1 MPRENFTAKGTEMN
15 LRTAVIVPYFQKKKG
30 VLRKCITAAINQKN
44 IDDYEIIVV
53 DDVSPVTPESE
64 LQDLLTEHPGKIR
77 IIKQAKNMKQG
88 QARNR
93 ALDELQAE
101 TEYVAFLDSDDE
113 WTDDH
118 LSHAIFALDK
128 GYDFYFSDHYQLHQD
143 ISAFERSKRI
153 NLDDHPL
160 IGGTTWLREFKK
172 DMFTQ
177 IIVGNILGQST
188 IVYRVKKF
196 PDLRYPIEFT
206 ITGEEYLFWLDL
218 ARGTDK
224 IAFSTKCEC
233 RYGEGL
239 NVYSATLWGH
249 ERAIEK
255 IYDDM
260 RYRKKIME
268 RYKLNAVQ
276 HKELEQRISGLRK
289 SFVREVLH
297 RLSHRMP
304 IKKQELINF
313 IKMDPPALMAFIPG
327 TFSAVLSMIKR

>member
-1 MPRENFTAKGTEMN
+1 MSI
-15 LRTAVIVPYFQKKKG
+15 RTAVVIPYFQKKVG
-30 VLRKCITAAINQKN
+30 VLRKCIVSALDQKGV
-44 IDDYEIIVV
+44 DDYEIIVV

-64 LQDLLTEHPGKIR
+64 IQDLMTAHPDKIR

-88 QARNR
+88 RARNR
-93 ALDELQAE
+93 ALDELRPE

-118 LSHAIFALDK
+118 LANALLVLDK
-128 GYDFYFSDHYQLHQD
+128 GYDFYFTDHYQLHQTV
-143 ISAFERSKRI
+143 SAFERSNRL
-153 NLDDHPL
+153 NMEDHPL
-160 IGGTTWLREFKK
+160 IEGTTCLHEFGT

-188 IVYRVKKF
+188 IVYRFKKM
-196 PDLRYPIEFT
+196 PDIRYPIEFT

-218 ARGTDK
+218 AKGSDR

-239 NVYSATLWGH
+239 NVYSATMWGH

-260 RYRKKIME
+260 RYRKQIIQ
-268 RYKLNAVQ
+268 RYELNDVQ
-276 HKELEQRISGLRK
+276 QKELDHRIRGLRQQ
-289 SFVREVLH
+289 FVREVLH
-297 RLSHRMP
+297 RVTHGMP
-304 IKKQELINF
+304 TKKQEMINF
-313 IKMDPPALMAFIPG
+313 IKMDPQALVAFVPG
-327 TFSAVLSMIKR
+327 TISAIASMVKGKLTG